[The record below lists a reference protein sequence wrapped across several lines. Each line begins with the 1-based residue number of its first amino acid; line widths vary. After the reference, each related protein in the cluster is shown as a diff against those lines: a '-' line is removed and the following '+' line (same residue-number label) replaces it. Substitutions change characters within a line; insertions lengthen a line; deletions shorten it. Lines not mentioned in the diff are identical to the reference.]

1 MLKVSEKTREKFD
14 EFSRIASQ
22 NTDTASIITECNTC
36 SVDPIKLFELSI
48 GLIGDA
54 VANLNR
60 GVSID
65 ATEIYNAIWVASR
78 FNSDFCRSGLCLE
91 YKDYSTILAA
101 AGWCLLDKPLR
112 ASIYAR
118 DIQGDQIDLG
128 GEGLEDLMLW
138 FLRIGYRDY
147 KGRSD
152 GRFGEIIQG
161 VVRMSAIQY
170 REAPHAMD
178 VTLIEGA
185 TEKDVLRLTRKL
197 RDEVYRASSPRG
209 LLLGDICVAII
220 RKHLIF
226 L

>member
-48 GLIGDA
+48 GIIGDA

-65 ATEIYNAIWVASR
+65 ATEYNAIWVASR
-78 FNSDFCRSGLCLE
+78 FKSDFCRSGLCPE
-91 YKDYSTILAA
+91 YKDFSAILAA

-118 DIQGDQIDLG
+118 DIQGDQIDLD
-128 GEGLEDLMLW
+128 GEGLEDLILW

-152 GRFGEIIQG
+152 GRFGELIQEA
-161 VVRMSAIQY
+161 VRMCAIQY

-178 VTLIEGA
+178 VTLIKGA
-185 TEKDVLRLTRKL
+185 SAKDVQRLTRKL

-220 RKHLIF
+220 RKHLTF